1 MNTYQ
6 LMLITLPDI
15 YLQNARNNNYSYYN
29 NHDYSSLLQYLL
41 KQSSLFT
48 HLLLT
53 SSRTVPDGHWH
64 TTTQICIQCFGW
76 EVHVGGQTFPQ
87 VVNTWP
93 SIAHSNTKKHICI
106 NNKQSVCT
114 LLVSSVDAHDI
125 VLQVVL
131 FQYEK
136 IYLV

>member
-1 MNTYQ
+1 
-6 LMLITLPDI
+6 MLITLPDI
-15 YLQNARNNNYSYYN
+15 CLQNAKNNNCSHYN
-29 NHDYSSLLQYLL
+29 NHYSSLLQYLQ
-41 KQSSLFT
+41 QSSLFT
-48 HLLLT
+48 HLFLT
-53 SSRTVPDGHWH
+53 SSRTVSGGHWH
-64 TTTQICIQCFGW
+64 PTTQGCIQYFGW

-93 SIAHSNTKKHICI
+93 LIAHSDTKKHICI

-136 IYLV
+136 NYLV